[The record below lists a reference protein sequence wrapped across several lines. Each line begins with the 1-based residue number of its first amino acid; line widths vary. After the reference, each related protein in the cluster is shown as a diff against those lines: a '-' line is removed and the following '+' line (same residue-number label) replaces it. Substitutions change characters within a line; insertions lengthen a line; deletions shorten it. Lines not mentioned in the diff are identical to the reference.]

1 MKPVYE
7 RTNLIITEFD
17 AEDVITTSGETPAPV
32 TRSVPENAYGSFGS
46 FDLSP
51 GSWF

>member
-7 RTNLIITEFD
+7 RENLRLTEFD
-17 AEDVITTSGETPAPV
+17 AEDVITTSGVTAPEKEEETD
-32 TRSVPENAYGSFGS
+32 NIFGM
-46 FDLSP
+46 FRTFNMAP